1 MARRRP
7 IAAPH
12 GGTRARMWRAAL
24 IPLAGAALLLPAAQ
38 AAAATGTL
46 RVTDVGPSLGRT
58 IPIAI
63 PGGGTFSTDP
73 GVRTATLTSAD
84 GTRIVSE
91 AWCVDRR
98 RWIAEGVTYPVDVQT
113 PADTAA
119 LRSPGAQAAG
129 WLMGEADGLMA
140 QAPDRGLEAAA
151 VQVAVWRLTGQAADV
166 WQVTSDSA
174 LNARAD
180 ALRRLAEGR
189 TPVTALALQAPAA
202 AVAPGAPAGLV
213 VSGTPGA
220 EVDLR
225 VGAGAGTLTATHV
238 GIGPAG
244 TAAVDLTPTGPGTV
258 TVDAA
263 ARGGALIRA
272 AHLAGA
278 TAPQDMGMLLP
289 QPLAAR
295 ASVTVTTPV
304 VAPPAVVP
312 PSAVPVARAKPARL
326 RLGKTGPARVVFAH
340 AIRYTLTVTNRSA
353 VTAQDV
359 VVRDPVPQ
367 GTSLGRLP
375 ARAQLEGGAVVWH
388 LGDLAPG
395 ARVTVHL
402 RLRADVLSARRV
414 RNEARASA
422 SNAATVRA
430 HAVTAVVIPRRV
442 APAHI
447 PVTG

>member
-7 IAAPH
+7 TPAPH
-12 GGTRARMWRAAL
+12 RGTRARMWGAAL
-24 IPLAGAALLLPAAQ
+24 IPLAGAALLIPAAG
-38 AAAATGTL
+38 AAAAPGTL
-46 RVTDVGPSLGRT
+46 RVTDVGPSYGRA

-63 PGGGTFSTDP
+63 PGGGTFTTDP

-84 GTRIVSE
+84 GARIVSE
-91 AWCVDRR
+91 AWCVDRTR
-98 RWIAEGVTYPVDVQT
+98 GIAEGVLYDVDIQT
-113 PADTAA
+113 PADTPA
-119 LRSPGAQAAG
+119 LLSPGAQAAG
-129 WLMGEADGLMA
+129 WLMGEADGLLA
-140 QAPDRGLEAAA
+140 QAGDRGFEAAA
-151 VQVAVWRLTGQAADV
+151 IQVAVWRLTGQAADV

-202 AVAPGAPAGLV
+202 PVALGAPAGLV
-213 VSGTPGA
+213 VSATPGA
-220 EVDLR
+220 SVDLR
-225 VGAGAGTLTATHV
+225 VGAGAGTLAATRV
-238 GIGPAG
+238 EIGPAG
-244 TAAVDLTPTGPGTV
+244 NAAVDLTPTGPGTV

-272 AHLAGA
+272 AHLAGR
-278 TAPQDMGMLLP
+278 TAPQDMAMVLP
-289 QPLAAR
+289 TSLEAQ

-304 VAPPAVVP
+304 MAPPSVVP
-312 PSAVPVARAKPARL
+312 PAAVPVARAKPARL
-326 RLGKTGPARVVFAH
+326 RLGKTGPARVRFART
-340 AIRYTLTVTNRSA
+340 IPYTLTVTNRSA
-353 VTAQDV
+353 VTARNV
-359 VVRDPVPQ
+359 VVRDPVPE
-367 GTSLGRLP
+367 GASLGRLP
-375 ARAQLEGGAVVWH
+375 ARARLEGGAVVWR

-395 ARVTVHL
+395 ARATVHL

-414 RNEARASA
+414 RNVARASA

-430 HAVTAVVIPRRV
+430 QAVTRVVVPRRV